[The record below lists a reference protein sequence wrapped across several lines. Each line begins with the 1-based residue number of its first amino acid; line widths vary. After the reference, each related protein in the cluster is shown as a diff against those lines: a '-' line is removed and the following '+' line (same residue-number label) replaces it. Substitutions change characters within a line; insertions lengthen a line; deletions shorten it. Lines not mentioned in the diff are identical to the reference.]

1 VGAILFTGDELSY
14 LQTQRLA
21 RLATIGPGGGPQ
33 VRPVV
38 FELNLDLDAIEIG
51 GWDMGSTQKFR
62 NVKKDPR
69 VSIVIDDVVCFEPFI
84 DRGIEIRGLAEAI
97 SDHGPLRQGYSAE
110 VIRIYPR
117 RLISW
122 GLVPGSP
129 AVTAR
134 NVGAIRGEGTL

>member
-1 VGAILFTGDELSY
+1 MGAILFTDDELSY
-14 LQTQRLA
+14 LQAQRMA

-33 VRPVV
+33 IRPVV

-69 VSIVIDDVVCFEPFI
+69 VSIVIDDVVSFEPFI
-84 DRGIEIRGLAEAI
+84 DRGIEVRGFAEAI
-97 SDHGPLRQGYSAE
+97 FDNGPLRQGYSDE
-110 VIRIYPR
+110 VIRIHPR

-122 GLVPGSP
+122 GLIPESP
-129 AVTAR
+129 AITAR
-134 NVGAIRGEGTL
+134 NVGAIRGKETL